1 MRRRKIRFLVVA
13 MLGQDSDQG
22 SAPAITPT
30 PAAWQVEIMFANWSL
45 LPRFEVRMYETGW

>member
-13 MLGQDSDQG
+13 MLGQDRDQR